1 MVTELLNNDKSIAM
15 RAPVRLSG
23 PCLIILPPNGP
34 VNQGE
39 LEAQLAEGGA
49 NRIGEDGGASR
60 RYNAIPE
67 SMEGAGLKTNVEI
80 VTVHTERTFAIARS
94 AADDFDRVVFEIEEG
109 GVTGR
114 GEAAPT
120 RYYGQNAEGVAAAL
134 KSVEVRDPWDIEGT
148 LARNDALPPSAL
160 TAIDNAL
167 HDLAARRL
175 GVPVYR
181 LLGLGRPEP
190 VSAYTLGIA
199 DRETTVAGAKRLR
212 EHLILKVKVGGWE
225 DIETLRAVRE
235 DSEAELWV
243 DANEAFSPEE
253 AVEVV
258 AELREIGVA
267 MIEQPVPAS
276 AGPEALR
283 VAKEAAL
290 PVPVISDE
298 SSIAARDVPR
308 LAGCVSGVN
317 VKLAKCGGIRRALE
331 MIHTAR
337 AHGMLV
343 MLGCMIETS
352 LGISAAA
359 QISGLFDF
367 VDLDGAMLLADDPFQ
382 GPVYE
387 NGRILLSEEPGLG
400 VEPR

>member
-1 MVTELLNNDKSIAM
+1 M
-15 RAPVRLSG
+15 
-23 PCLIILPPNGP
+23 
-34 VNQGE
+34 
-39 LEAQLAEGGA
+39 
-49 NRIGEDGGASR
+49 
-60 RYNAIPE
+60 
-67 SMEGAGLKTNVEI
+67 
-80 VTVHTERTFAIARS
+80 
-94 AADDFDRVVFEIEEG
+94 
-109 GVTGR
+109 
-114 GEAAPT
+114 
-120 RYYGQNAEGVAAAL
+120 AAAL

-199 DRETTVAGAKRLR
+199 DRETTVADAKRLG
-212 EHLILKVKVGGWE
+212 EHPILKVKVGGWE

-235 DSEAELWV
+235 GSEAELWV

-267 MIEQPVPAS
+267 MIEQPVPDS

-331 MIHTAR
+331 MVHTAR

-343 MLGCMIETS
+343 MLGCMVETS